1 LVHGVQDGDKV
12 FVTYEGCGHPGK
24 AFRNTE
30 VLTIGGRKLVEAEV
44 YFGWSLP
51 HEAPTGGFVDVDT

>member
-1 LVHGVQDGDKV
+1 LVNGVQDGDKV

-30 VLTIGGRKLVEAEV
+30 VLTIGGRKLVQAEV

-51 HEAPTGGFVDVDT
+51 A